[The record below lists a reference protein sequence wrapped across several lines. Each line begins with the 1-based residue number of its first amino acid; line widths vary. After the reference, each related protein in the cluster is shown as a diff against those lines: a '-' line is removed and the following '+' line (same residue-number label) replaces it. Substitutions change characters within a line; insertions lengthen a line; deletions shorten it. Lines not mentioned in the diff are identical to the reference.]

1 MSESSDSEDY
11 TFQTDTASNETQE
24 AIDTVVGSLLGTA
37 AGLLIILIT
46 RDYGIVV
53 SSTIISGLFGMYK
66 LFRVQNWTS
75 KYGYIRRSSDNIINT
90 FMPSRTSKNIESP
103 VLISKIECTDAD
115 TQKKW
120 EEDFPKKDVLT
131 MIQDENQ
138 TVTLKIRFKNGNIKV
153 VKINA

>member
-1 MSESSDSEDY
+1 MSDSSDSEDY

-66 LFRVQNWTS
+66 LFRIQNWTS
-75 KYGYIRRSSDNIINT
+75 KYGYVRRSSDNIIN
-90 FMPSRTSKNIESP
+90 MIIPSRNSKNMESP
-103 VLISKIECTDAD
+103 VLLSKIECTDAD
-115 TQKKW
+115 TQKRW
-120 EEDFPKKDVLT
+120 EQNFPEKDVMT
-131 MIQDENQ
+131 MIQDEDQ
-138 TVTLKIRFKNGNIKV
+138 IVTLKIRFKNGNVKV